1 MDGAETEGR
10 KAKDDFD
17 KINREL
23 SLYGKD
29 LSNKIQIVAFN
40 KKDLICDMEDYEEFK
55 GYVEGLGYSVFPIS
69 AATGE
74 GVRELLSF
82 TLNRLKAL
90 PKEDEPSSPLE
101 EFTVKREDEQDDF
114 KFLEA
119 SKEGEVYRLSG
130 KQLKK
135 MNYLV

>member
-1 MDGAETEGR
+1 M
-10 KAKDDFD
+10 
-17 KINREL
+17 
-23 SLYGKD
+23 
-29 LSNKIQIVAFN
+29 
-40 KKDLICDMEDYEEFK
+40 
-55 GYVEGLGYSVFPIS
+55 
-69 AATGE
+69 
-74 GVRELLSF
+74 RELLSF

-135 MNYLV
+135 IFDSTNFNDLGSLRYLYKYIEKNQGIAKLKALGLEEGDVITLFGYEFIYNEED